1 MKAEDLQLKHRVDIA
16 TIIVAGIKNGVSIAT
31 ILDQVSVMPGGPRSK
46 TSLYKIYRSDIV
58 NAKADIQS
66 KLGAKAMEM
75 ALAGDVKM
83 LDLALR
89 SKAGWSPS
97 QTVVESES
105 DEADE
110 NTTAIDDLLTLLKI
124 KQAKPTED
132 AEDE

>member
-1 MKAEDLQLKHRVDIA
+1 MKAEDLQLQHRVDIA
-16 TIIVAGIKNGVSIAT
+16 TVIVAGIKNGVSMAT
-31 ILDQVSVMPGGPRSK
+31 ILDQVSVMPGGPRAK
-46 TSLYKIYRSDIV
+46 ASLYKIYRSDIV

-97 QTVVESES
+97 QTVVETES
-105 DEADE
+105 DDTDE

-124 KQAKPTED
+124 KQDKKP
-132 AEDE
+132 EDE